1 MYILTTSRTTV
12 DLNVVLIM
20 LGILILLIV
29 GALLIMLLMRLNKTL
44 SVINGIVKRREKDI
58 ERLIAILPEATENIS
73 DMTHSVKNVADSVC
87 NITDRVKGSVDALS
101 PANIMDKI
109 GVIFQA
115 AKKAFSFARQHM
127 SAKADEEE
135 STEESSEEC
144 NDHEE

>member
-1 MYILTTSRTTV
+1 MYILTAPRTV
-12 DLNVVLIM
+12 DLDVVLIM
-20 LGILILLIV
+20 LGILILLVV
-29 GALLIMLLMRLNKTL
+29 GVLLIMLLIRLNKTI

-58 ERLIAILPEATENIS
+58 ERLIMILPEATENIS

-101 PANIMDKI
+101 PTNIMDKI

-127 SAKADEEE
+127 SAKVAEEE
-135 STEESSEEC
+135 PSEAC
-144 NDHEE
+144 NDQEE